1 MIKKGK
7 RIASF
12 FSVKT
17 RSKSPQLYELWGNN
31 RDMRMRRRKTKRRRR
46 QPGTRPKRCPRTIKR
61 SRTTTSRRRAG
72 RRREDGRQGPR

>member
-17 RSKSPQLYELWGNN
+17 RSKSPQLYELWWNN
-31 RDMRMRRRKTKRRRR
+31 RDMRMRKRKTKRRRR
-46 QPGTRPKRCPRTIKR
+46 QPETRPKRCPRTIKR
-61 SRTTTSRRRAG
+61 SRTTTTSRRRMG
-72 RRREDGRQGPR
+72 RR